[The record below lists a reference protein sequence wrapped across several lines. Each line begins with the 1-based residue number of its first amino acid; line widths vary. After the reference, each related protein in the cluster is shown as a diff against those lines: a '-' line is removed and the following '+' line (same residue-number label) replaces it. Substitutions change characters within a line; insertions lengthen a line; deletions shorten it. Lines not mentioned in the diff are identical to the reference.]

1 LDFIGPITEGSVIV
15 WKRAVAL
22 LVGGI
27 TLAHAQGI
35 SAWYSYAEW
44 ERLPDEL
51 KQAYIAGAFDSLG
64 SLANSE
70 GDMKAAK
77 HYGDCITN
85 GHVEIDELTNNIEIF
100 AHGRSDLPG
109 TVQAAMVSYLIR
121 LCGMPPK

>member
-1 LDFIGPITEGSVIV
+1 V

-44 ERLPDEL
+44 KRLPDEL
-51 KQAYIAGAFDSLG
+51 KQAYLAGAFDSLG

-85 GHVEIDELTNNIEIF
+85 GHVEIDELTSNIEIF